1 MNSELRLLEN
11 YITGYAKAKDENE
24 RKLMFKQFEDKNIMG
39 LVKTLQDRKQL
50 KNLNQMQLFYLDEV
64 LIVTKYYKE
73 LIQLINTYKLDS
85 NYENDTAYLTNRYRE
100 MYKSHDAVELFLA
113 YKMLNSNEKKF
124 LRDIARKE
132 PMPKNDTLA
141 KRMVNIV
148 DLFKNNIS
156 IDDIEVL
163 ANHYYL
169 TYNVFSQAIDVYS
182 KKCSNE
188 DRETVLELSR
198 QIYVKT
204 NEKFGKMV
212 FEIINSANHNE
223 LIKKYIDDGVT
234 LEDIRKTLNNTRY
247 SKLLSLK
254 ESDHAK
260 LIDFLTDFSNYKKQE
275 AEKVEMKKKEKE
287 AVQKKFVTH
296 QITLE
301 EALKEI
307 KKFAMSGYTTKVG
320 YCVNCN
326 VDIKYFEKC
335 KSMVDATKVK
345 RERKKTSNFV
355 NVSKEIAD
363 KIRNGVQEN
372 GRTRSFDII
381 DFYMLTNSTITEVQN
396 ELANLP
402 STSDN
407 NLIKKYLGK
416 KTDISQ
422 NLSASR
428 LIIGVKY
435 DEQGKIIP
443 NSGREI
449 TEEEKMNCIAYL
461 EKNDLFVNAL
471 TIKDAAKR
479 YINGFITFEKPK
491 VKSI

>member
-1 MNSELRLLEN
+1 MNRELRLLEN
-11 YITGYAKAKDENE
+11 YITGYAEAKNEYE
-24 RKLMFKQFEDKNIMG
+24 RKLMFKHFEDKNIMD

-85 NYENDTAYLTNRYRE
+85 SYENDTAYLTNKYRE

-113 YKMLNSNEKKF
+113 YKMLNSSEKKS
-124 LRDIARKE
+124 LKDIARKE

-141 KRMVNIV
+141 KRMANIV
-148 DLFKNNIS
+148 DLFKNNVS
-156 IDDIEVL
+156 LDDIEVL

-169 TYNVFSQAIDVYS
+169 TYNVFSQAIDAYS

-198 QIYVKT
+198 QIYVRT
-204 NEKFGKMV
+204 NEKIGKMV
-212 FEIINSANHNE
+212 FEIINSTNHNE
-223 LIKKYIDDGVT
+223 LIKKYIENEVT
-234 LEDIRKTLNNTRY
+234 LADIRKILNTTRA
-247 SKLLSLK
+247 SKLLSLTQ
-254 ESDHAK
+254 SDHAK
-260 LIDFLTDFSNYKKQE
+260 LIDFLTDFSNYKKEE
-275 AEKVEMKKKEKE
+275 AQKAEMKKKEKE
-287 AVQKKFVTH
+287 LVQKKVITH

-301 EALKEI
+301 EALEEI
-307 KKFAMSGYTTKVG
+307 KKFEMSGYTTKVG
-320 YCVNCN
+320 YCVNCH
-326 VDIKYFEKC
+326 VDVDYFDKC

-345 RERKKTSNFV
+345 RGRKKTSNFV
-355 NVSKEIAD
+355 KVSSEMAD

-372 GRTRSFDII
+372 GRTRDFDII

-396 ELANLP
+396 ELATLP
-402 STSDN
+402 STKDN
-407 NLIKKYLGK
+407 NLIKKFLGK

-422 NLSASR
+422 NLSSSR
-428 LIIGVKY
+428 FIIGVKY

-449 TEEEKMNCIAYL
+449 TQEEKMNCIAYL
-461 EKNDLFVNAL
+461 EKNDLLVNAL
-471 TIKDAAKR
+471 TLKAAAKR
-479 YINGFITFEKPK
+479 YVNGFIIFEKPK